1 MIVGILSDTH
11 LGYPRFYEDSF
22 SQFDEAFRA
31 ACDASDVVIL
41 PGDIFDTKVPRFEVI
56 AQAMNLFEYGKSKD
70 WSAKGVTRVSD
81 AGAKGDVD
89 GELPVV
95 AIHGTHDRRSK
106 EMINP
111 VQLLAKSGFVT
122 NVSDGVVI
130 FEKTGADGKMEK
142 VAIHGFGG
150 TPEDEVHEAL
160 KARELKPIP
169 GAYNI
174 LVLHQTITDI
184 IPVAQGITLEDLPP
198 GFDLYL
204 NGHIHKRHLITRN
217 GRTLLIPGSTVI
229 TQLKKEEEEPRAWVR
244 LDTSK
249 KEIKF
254 MDIKSRPFRHIEL
267 SFEKAEP
274 AQITDRCRK
283 EIDAAL
289 SRGEDMPI
297 IRVQLKGSVKEGL
310 KRENIDLSSLNE
322 LYGDKCFLQVDNELD
337 SQWLKEKME
346 SLRKMYE
353 QKMSVREI
361 GVQMLK
367 QKLAATTNANGGK
380 EIDVER
386 LMDLLQDDDSIDAAI
401 EDIVKKN
408 ADFQKK

>member
-56 AQAMNLFEYGKSKD
+56 AQAMHLFEYGKSKD
-70 WSAKGVTRVSD
+70 WSN
-81 AGAKGDVD
+81 GAKGQNS
-89 GELPVV
+89 ELPIV

-111 VQLLAKSGFVT
+111 VQLLEKSGFIT
-122 NVSDGVVI
+122 NASDGVVI
-130 FEKTGADGKMEK
+130 FEKSGADGRTEK

-150 TPEDEVHEAL
+150 TPEDEVHEEL
-160 KARELKPIP
+160 KARELKPVP

-204 NGHIHKRHLITRN
+204 DGHIHKRHLITRN
-217 GRTLLIPGSTVI
+217 GKTLLIPGSTVI

-254 MDIKSRPFRHIEL
+254 IDIKSRPLHCIEL

-283 EIDAAL
+283 EIESAL
-289 SRGEDMPI
+289 SKGEDMPI

-337 SQWLKEKME
+337 SQGLKEKME

-367 QKLAATTNANGGK
+367 QKLAATVKANGGK

-386 LMDLLQDDDSIDAAI
+386 LMELLQDDDSIDAAI
-401 EDIVKKN
+401 EEMIGKKRN
-408 ADFQKK
+408 

>member
-31 ACDASDVVIL
+31 ACDASDVVII

-56 AQAMNLFEYGKSKD
+56 AQAMHLFEYGKAKD
-70 WSAKGVTRVSD
+70 WAAKGVRRVDSPGMKD
-81 AGAKGDVD
+81 NVEGD
-89 GELPVV
+89 LPVV

-122 NVSDGVVI
+122 NASDGAAI
-130 FEKTGADGKMEK
+130 FEKDGEK

-174 LVLHQTITDI
+174 LVSHQTITDV

-217 GRTLLIPGSTVI
+217 GKTLLIPGSTVI

-244 LDTSK
+244 LDTRK

-254 MDIKSRPFRHIEL
+254 IDIKSRPFRHIEL

-274 AQITDRCRK
+274 GQIADRCRK
-283 EIDAAL
+283 EIEAELAK
-289 SRGEDMPI
+289 GEDMPI

-322 LYGDKCFLQVDNELD
+322 LYGDRCHLQVDNELD
-337 SQWLKEKME
+337 SQGLKEKME

-367 QKLAATTNANGGK
+367 QKLAATAKANGSK
-380 EIDVER
+380 AVDVER
-386 LMDLLQDDDSIDAAI
+386 LMDLLQDDGSIDAAI
-401 EDIVKKN
+401 EEMTKE
-408 ADFQKK
+408 

>member
-56 AQAMNLFEYGKSKD
+56 AQAMHLFEYGKSKD
-70 WSAKGVTRVSD
+70 WTGKAKGRN
-81 AGAKGDVD
+81 

-111 VQLLAKSGFVT
+111 VQLLAASGFVT
-122 NVSDGVVI
+122 NASDGVAV
-130 FEKTGADGKMEK
+130 FEKEGADGKIEK

-150 TPEDEVHEAL
+150 TPEDEVHKAL

-249 KEIKF
+249 KEFKF
-254 MDIKSRPFRHIEL
+254 MDIKSRHLHHIEL

-274 AQITDRCRK
+274 AQIVDRCRK
-283 EIDAAL
+283 EIEAAL
-289 SRGEDMPI
+289 SKREDMPI

-322 LYGDKCFLQVDNELD
+322 LYGDRCFLQVDNDLD
-337 SQWLKEKME
+337 SQGLKEKME

-361 GVQMLK
+361 GVQMLR
-367 QKLAATTNANGGK
+367 QKLAAAASANGGK
-380 EIDVER
+380 EIDAER
-386 LMDLLQDDDSIDAAI
+386 LMDLLQDDDNIDAAI
-401 EDIVKKN
+401 EELTKK
-408 ADFQKK
+408 

>member
-1 MIVGILSDTH
+1 MIIGILSDTH

-22 SQFDEAFRA
+22 AQFDAAFRA

-56 AQAMNLFEYGKSKD
+56 AQAMHLFEYGRSKD
-70 WSAKGVTRVSD
+70 WTAKGVKRIRTD
-81 AGAKGDVD
+81 EAKGDVVGD
-89 GELPVV
+89 LPVV

-111 VQLLAKSGFVT
+111 VQLLAKSGFIT
-122 NVSDGVVI
+122 NVSDGVVV
-130 FEKTGADGKMEK
+130 FEKDGEK

-174 LVLHQTITDI
+174 LVLHQTITDV

-204 NGHIHKRHLITRN
+204 NGHIHKRHLIKRN

-244 LDTSK
+244 LDTGS

-254 MDIKSRPFRHIEL
+254 IDIGSRPFHHIEL

-274 AQITDRCRK
+274 ANIVDRCRK

-289 SRGEDMPI
+289 SKGEDVPI

-310 KRENIDLSSLNE
+310 KRENIDLSSLND
-322 LYGDKCFLQVDNELD
+322 LYGDQCYLQVDNDLD
-337 SQWLKEKME
+337 SQGLKAKME

-361 GVQMLK
+361 GVQMLR
-367 QKLAATTNANGGK
+367 QKLDAAKANGGK
-380 EIDVER
+380 GVDVER
-386 LMDLLQDDDSIDAAI
+386 LMDLLQDDDNIDSLIEEITSKKPTDEPAA
-401 EDIVKKN
+401 
-408 ADFQKK
+408 

>member
-1 MIVGILSDTH
+1 VIVGILSDTH

-56 AQAMNLFEYGKSKD
+56 AQAMHLFEYGKSKD
-70 WSAKGVTRVSD
+70 WTGKAKGTN
-81 AGAKGDVD
+81 

-111 VQLLAKSGFVT
+111 VQLLAKSGFIT
-122 NVSDGVVI
+122 NASDGVVI
-130 FEKTGADGKMEK
+130 FEKNGEK

-150 TPEDEVHEAL
+150 TPEDEVHDAL
-160 KARELKPIP
+160 TARELKPIP
-169 GAYNI
+169 SAYNI
-174 LVLHQTITDI
+174 LVLHQTITDV
-184 IPVAQGITLEDLPP
+184 IPVAQGITLDELPP

-217 GRTLLIPGSTVI
+217 GKTLLIPGSTVI

-274 AQITDRCRK
+274 AQIVDRCRK
-283 EIDAAL
+283 EIESAL
-289 SRGEDMPI
+289 SKGEDMPI

-322 LYGDKCFLQVDNELD
+322 LYRD
-337 SQWLKEKME
+337 
-346 SLRKMYE
+346 R
-353 QKMSVREI
+353 
-361 GVQMLK
+361 
-367 QKLAATTNANGGK
+367 
-380 EIDVER
+380 
-386 LMDLLQDDDSIDAAI
+386 
-401 EDIVKKN
+401 
-408 ADFQKK
+408 